1 MALVMAVLLTVSGC
15 GLGSGSTVPLMVGP
29 GSITPASGLEG
40 VRITVGSKEYTEQ
53 VILGYILEFTLMAA
67 GAEVRDLTGIVGS
80 RSTREAQLRG
90 QVDVAYEFTGNAWI
104 NYLGHE
110 KPIPNARE
118 QFEAVRDEDLERNDM
133 VWLDPAPMDD
143 TYALA
148 ASKAVV
154 ERTGVRTL
162 SQYADLVRTNPAAAK
177 TCVDTEFRARQ
188 DGFPGM
194 AAAYG
199 FDPARAQTPIL
210 QVGIIYQATADGR
223 QCDFGE
229 VFTTDGR
236 IAALD
241 LTVLTDD
248 KQFFAHYNP
257 SVTMKRSFFE
267 AHPEIAEV
275 TAPRHRGTDE
285 RGDHRD
291 EQAGRRRRARSRGGR
306 ARLDGRRRVRH
317 RALTCANPIESD
329 IGHRSGVGDLSR
341 TNSGL
346 PPSLVVRFQ

>member
-1 MALVMAVLLTVSGC
+1 MNGDLGALRRGQRDRLHRNRLPALVAAVLLTVSGC
-15 GLGSGSTVPLMVGP
+15 GLGSGGSAPLIVGP
-29 GSITPASGLEG
+29 GSIKPTPGLQG
-40 VRITVGSKEYTEQ
+40 VPITVGSKEYTEQ

-67 GAEVRDLTGIVGS
+67 GADVRDLTGIVGS
-80 RSTREAQLRG
+80 RSTRGAQLSG

-110 KPIPNARE
+110 KPIPDTRE
-118 QFEAVRDEDLERNDM
+118 QFEAVRDEDLERNGM
-133 VWLDPAPMDD
+133 VWLDPGPMDD

-148 ASKAVV
+148 AGKQVV
-154 ERTGVRTL
+154 DRTGVRTL

-257 SVTMKRSFFE
+257 SVTMKREFFD
-267 AHPEIAEV
+267 AHPEIADV
-275 TAPRHRGTDE
+275 TAPVT
-285 RGDHRD
+285 
-291 EQAGRRRRARSRGGR
+291 A
-306 ARLDGRRRVRH
+306 
-317 RALTCANPIESD
+317 ALTNDAI
-329 IGHRSGVGDLSR
+329 IGMNKQVDVEGRD
-341 TNSGL
+341 
-346 PPSLVVRFQ
+346 PSVVARDWMVARGFITAG

>member
-1 MALVMAVLLTVSGC
+1 MRRLLAVVVATMCALAASAC
-15 GLGSGSTVPLMVGP
+15 GLGSGGTVPFMVGP
-29 GSITPASGLEG
+29 GSIKPNAALDG
-40 VRITVGSKEYTEQ
+40 VKITVGSKEYTEQ
-53 VILGYILEFTLMAA
+53 VIMGYILEYTLAAA
-67 GAEVRDLTGIVGS
+67 GADVRDLTGIVGS
-80 RSTREAQLRG
+80 RSTREAQLRD

-110 KPIPNARE
+110 KPIPDSRE
-118 QFEAVRDEDLERNDM
+118 QYEAVRDEDLERNDM
-133 VWLDPAPMDD
+133 VWLPPGPMDD

-148 ASKAVV
+148 ASKKVV

-162 SQYADLVRTNPAAAK
+162 SQYADLVKTNPAAAR

-188 DGFPGM
+188 DGYPGM

-199 FDPARAQTPIL
+199 FDPAQAQTPVL
-210 QVGIIYQATADGR
+210 QVGIIYQATADGD

-241 LTVLTDD
+241 LVVLTDD

-257 SVTMKRSFFE
+257 SVTMKREFFE

-275 TAPRHRGTDE
+275 TGPVTA
-285 RGDHRD
+285 
-291 EQAGRRRRARSRGGR
+291 
-306 ARLDGRRRVRH
+306 
-317 RALTCANPIESD
+317 ALTNDAIIEMNKQVD
-329 IGHRSGVGDLSR
+329 VEGRD
-341 TNSGL
+341 
-346 PPSLVVRFQ
+346 PAVVARDWMLAEGFVTED

>member
-1 MALVMAVLLTVSGC
+1 MATALTVPLATALVTLLSAC
-15 GLGSGSTVPLMVGP
+15 GLGSGSTVPLLVGP
-29 GSITPASGLEG
+29 ASIQPTPGLAG
-40 VRITVGSKEYTEQ
+40 VTITVGSKEYTEQ
-53 VILGYILEFTLMAA
+53 VILGYILQFTLAAA

-80 RSTREAQLRG
+80 RSTREAQLSG

-110 KPIPNARE
+110 KPIPDTRA
-118 QFEAVRDEDLERNDM
+118 QFEAVRDEDLARNDM
-133 VWLDPAPMDD
+133 VWLEPGPMDD

-148 ASKAVV
+148 ASTQTV

-162 SQYADLVRTNPAAAK
+162 SDYAALVARDPAAAR

-210 QVGIIYQATADGR
+210 QVGIIYQATADGT

-257 SVTMKRSFFE
+257 SVTMKRDFFD
-267 AHPEIAEV
+267 AHPEIADV
-275 TAPRHRGTDE
+275 TAPVT
-285 RGDHRD
+285 
-291 EQAGRRRRARSRGGR
+291 A
-306 ARLDGRRRVRH
+306 
-317 RALTCANPIESD
+317 ALTNEAIMEMNKQVDVEGRDPSVVARD
-329 IGHRSGVGDLSR
+329 WMVGQGFV
-341 TNSGL
+341 TAG
-346 PPSLVVRFQ
+346 

>member
-1 MALVMAVLLTVSGC
+1 M
-15 GLGSGSTVPLMVGP
+15 
-29 GSITPASGLEG
+29 
-40 VRITVGSKEYTEQ
+40 
-53 VILGYILEFTLMAA
+53 GYILEYTLAAA
-67 GAEVRDLTGIVGS
+67 GADVRDLTGIVGS
-80 RSTREAQLRG
+80 RSTREAQLRD

-110 KPIPNARE
+110 KPIPDSRA
-118 QFEAVRDEDLERNDM
+118 QYEAVRDEDLERNDM
-133 VWLDPAPMDD
+133 VWLPPGPMDD

-148 ASKAVV
+148 ASKKVV

-162 SQYADLVRTNPAAAK
+162 SQYADLVKTNPAAAK

-188 DGFPGM
+188 DGYPGM

-199 FDPARAQTPIL
+199 FDPARAQTPVL
-210 QVGIIYQATADGR
+210 QVGIIYQATADGD

-241 LTVLTDD
+241 LVVLTDD

-257 SVTMKRSFFE
+257 SVTMKESFFE

-275 TAPRHRGTDE
+275 TAPVT
-285 RGDHRD
+285 
-291 EQAGRRRRARSRGGR
+291 A
-306 ARLDGRRRVRH
+306 
-317 RALTCANPIESD
+317 ALTNEVIIELNKQVD
-329 IGHRSGVGDLSR
+329 VEGRD
-341 TNSGL
+341 
-346 PPSLVVRFQ
+346 PAVVARDWMVAQGFVSVE

>member
-1 MALVMAVLLTVSGC
+1 MRRALAVVVAAMCALTLTAC
-15 GLGSGSTVPLMVGP
+15 GLGSGGTVPFMVGP
-29 GSITPASGLEG
+29 GSIKPNKALEG
-40 VRITVGSKEYTEQ
+40 VKITVGSKEYTEQ
-53 VILGYILEFTLMAA
+53 VIMGYILEYTLAAA
-67 GAEVRDLTGIVGS
+67 GADVRDLTGIVGS

-110 KPIPNARE
+110 KPIPDSRE
-118 QFEAVRDEDLERNDM
+118 QYEAVRDEDLQRNDM
-133 VWLDPAPMDD
+133 VWLPPGPMDD

-148 ASKAVV
+148 ASKKVV

-162 SQYADLVRTNPAAAK
+162 SQYADLVKTNPAAAK

-188 DGFPGM
+188 DGYPGM

-199 FDPARAQTPIL
+199 FDPSRAQTPIL
-210 QVGIIYQATADGR
+210 QVGIIYQATADGN

-241 LTVLTDD
+241 LVVLEDD

-257 SVTMKRSFFE
+257 SVTMKRGFFD

-275 TAPRHRGTDE
+275 TAPVT
-285 RGDHRD
+285 
-291 EQAGRRRRARSRGGR
+291 A
-306 ARLDGRRRVRH
+306 
-317 RALTCANPIESD
+317 ALTNDAIIEMNKQVD
-329 IGHRSGVGDLSR
+329 VEGRD
-341 TNSGL
+341 
-346 PPSLVVRFQ
+346 PAVVARDWMVAQGFVTD

>member
-1 MALVMAVLLTVSGC
+1 MTGDFGVLGRAGRDRARRNRLMALVMAVLLTVSGC

-148 ASKAVV
+148 ASKAVI

-275 TAPRHRGTDE
+275 TAPVT
-285 RGDHRD
+285 
-291 EQAGRRRRARSRGGR
+291 A
-306 ARLDGRRRVRH
+306 
-317 RALTCANPIESD
+317 ALTNEAIIEMNKQVD
-329 IGHRSGVGDLSR
+329 VEGRD
-341 TNSGL
+341 
-346 PPSLVVRFQ
+346 PAVVARDWMVAEGFVTAR

>member
-1 MALVMAVLLTVSGC
+1 MRARQVLALATALAVVLSGC
-15 GLGSGSTVPLMVGP
+15 GLGSGSAVPLRVGP
-29 GSITPASGLEG
+29 GTIQPTPGLEG
-40 VRITVGSKEYTEQ
+40 VQITVGSKEYTEQ
-53 VILGYILEFTLMAA
+53 VIMGYILEFTLAAA
-67 GAEVRDLTGIVGS
+67 GADVRDLTGIVGS
-80 RSTREAQLRG
+80 RSTREAQLSG

-110 KPIPNARE
+110 KPIPDTRE
-118 QFEAVRDEDLERNDM
+118 QYEAVRDEDLKRNDM
-133 VWLDPAPMDD
+133 VWLEPGPMDD

-148 ASKAVV
+148 ASPQTA

-162 SQYADLVRTNPAAAK
+162 SDYAALVLRDPAAAR

-210 QVGIIYQATADGR
+210 QVGIIYQATADGTE
-223 QCDFGE
+223 CDFGE

-236 IAALD
+236 IAALN
-241 LTVLTDD
+241 LVVLTDD

-257 SVTMKRSFFE
+257 SVTMKREFFE

-275 TAPRHRGTDE
+275 TAPVTAALTNDAIMAMNKAV
-285 RGDHRD
+285 DV
-291 EQAGRRRRARSRGGR
+291 
-306 ARLDGRRRVRH
+306 DGRDPSVVAR
-317 RALTCANPIESD
+317 D
-329 IGHRSGVGDLSR
+329 WMVGQGFI
-341 TNSGL
+341 TAE
-346 PPSLVVRFQ
+346 

>member
-1 MALVMAVLLTVSGC
+1 MRRLLTVVVATMCALSASAC
-15 GLGSGSTVPLMVGP
+15 GLGSGGTVPFMVGP
-29 GSITPASGLEG
+29 GSIKPSAALEG
-40 VRITVGSKEYTEQ
+40 VKITVGSKEYTEQ
-53 VILGYILEFTLMAA
+53 VIMGYILEYTLAAA
-67 GAEVRDLTGIVGS
+67 GADVRDLTGIVGS
-80 RSTREAQLRG
+80 RSTREAQLRD

-110 KPIPNARE
+110 KPIPDSRE
-118 QFEAVRDEDLERNDM
+118 QYEAVRDEDLKRNDM
-133 VWLDPAPMDD
+133 VWLPPGPMDD

-148 ASKAVV
+148 ASKKVV

-162 SQYADLVRTNPAAAK
+162 SQYADLVKTNPAAAK

-188 DGFPGM
+188 DGYPGM

-199 FDPARAQTPIL
+199 FDPALAQTPVL
-210 QVGIIYQATADGR
+210 QVGIIYQATADGD

-241 LTVLTDD
+241 LVVLTDD

-257 SVTMKRSFFE
+257 SVTMKREFFE

-275 TAPRHRGTDE
+275 TAPVT
-285 RGDHRD
+285 
-291 EQAGRRRRARSRGGR
+291 A
-306 ARLDGRRRVRH
+306 
-317 RALTCANPIESD
+317 ALTNDAIIEMNKQVD
-329 IGHRSGVGDLSR
+329 VEGRD
-341 TNSGL
+341 
-346 PPSLVVRFQ
+346 PAVVARDWMLAEGFVTER

>member
-1 MALVMAVLLTVSGC
+1 MSRTFAALAMAVALVVSGC
-15 GLGSGSTVPLMVGP
+15 GLGSGGALPLLVGP
-29 GSITPASGLEG
+29 GSVRPNAALQG
-40 VRITVGSKEYTEQ
+40 VKITVGSKEYTEQ
-53 VILGYILEFTLMAA
+53 VILGYILEFTLAAA
-67 GAEVRDLTGIVGS
+67 GADVRDLTGIVGS
-80 RSTREAQLRG
+80 RSTREAQLSG

-110 KPIPNARE
+110 KPIPNSRE
-118 QFEAVRDEDLERNDM
+118 QFEAVRDEDLARNDM
-133 VWLDPAPMDD
+133 VWLDPGPMDD

-154 ERTGVRTL
+154 DRTGVRTL
-162 SQYADLVRTNPAAAK
+162 SQYADLVKADPAAAK

-210 QVGIIYQATADGR
+210 QVGIIYQATADAK

-241 LTVLTDD
+241 LEVLTDD

-257 SVTMKRSFFE
+257 SVTMKRDFYD

-275 TAPRHRGTDE
+275 TAPVT
-285 RGDHRD
+285 
-291 EQAGRRRRARSRGGR
+291 A
-306 ARLDGRRRVRH
+306 
-317 RALTCANPIESD
+317 ALTNDAIIELNKQVD
-329 IGHRSGVGDLSR
+329 VEGRD
-341 TNSGL
+341 
-346 PPSLVVRFQ
+346 PSVVARDWMVAKGFVTAQ

>member
-1 MALVMAVLLTVSGC
+1 MGGLMRVLAATLCAVIVAAC
-15 GLGSGSTVPLMVGP
+15 GLGSGGAVPFMVAP
-29 GSITPASGLEG
+29 GSIKPNPALEG
-40 VRITVGSKEYTEQ
+40 VKITVGSKEYTEQ
-53 VILGYILEFTLMAA
+53 VIMGYILEYTLAAA
-67 GAEVRDLTGIVGS
+67 GADVRDLTGIVGS
-80 RSTREAQLRG
+80 RSTREAQLRD

-110 KPIPNARE
+110 KPIPDSRK
-118 QFEAVRDEDLERNDM
+118 QYEAVRDEDLTRNDM
-133 VWLDPAPMDD
+133 VWLPPGPMDD

-162 SQYADLVRTNPAAAK
+162 SQYAELVKTNPAAAK

-188 DGFPGM
+188 DGYPGM

-199 FDPARAQTPIL
+199 FDPARAQTPVL
-210 QVGIIYQATADGR
+210 QVGIIYQATADAT

-241 LTVLTDD
+241 LVVLTDD

-257 SVTMKRSFFE
+257 SVTMKRAFFD
-267 AHPEIAEV
+267 AHPAIAEV
-275 TAPRHRGTDE
+275 TAPVT
-285 RGDHRD
+285 
-291 EQAGRRRRARSRGGR
+291 A
-306 ARLDGRRRVRH
+306 
-317 RALTCANPIESD
+317 ALTNDAIIEMNKQVD
-329 IGHRSGVGDLSR
+329 VEGRD
-341 TNSGL
+341 
-346 PPSLVVRFQ
+346 PAVVARDWMVSKGFVTA

>member
-1 MALVMAVLLTVSGC
+1 MRRVAVLLSAVVLVLAGC
-15 GLGSGSTVPLMVGP
+15 GLGSGSAMPLQVGP
-29 GSITPASGLEG
+29 GSIRPTPGLEG
-40 VRITVGSKEYTEQ
+40 VPITVGSKEYTEQ
-53 VILGYILEFTLMAA
+53 VILGYVLQYTLAAA
-67 GAEVRDLTGIVGS
+67 GADVRDLTGIVGS
-80 RSTREAQLRG
+80 RSTRGAQLSG

-110 KPIPNARE
+110 KPIPDTRQ
-118 QFEAVRDEDLERNDM
+118 QFEAVRDEDLERNGM
-133 VWLDPAPMDD
+133 VWLEPGPMDD

-148 ASKAVV
+148 ASKRTV

-162 SQYADLVRTNPAAAK
+162 SEYAALVQRDPGAAR

-199 FDPARAQTPIL
+199 FDPARAVTPIL
-210 QVGIIYQATADGR
+210 QVGIIYQATADGT

-257 SVTMKRSFFE
+257 SVTMKKEFFD
-267 AHPEIAEV
+267 AHPEIADV
-275 TAPRHRGTDE
+275 TAPVTAALTNDVIIDLNKQVDVDG
-285 RGDHRD
+285 RD
-291 EQAGRRRRARSRGGR
+291 PSVVARDWMVSRGFVT
-306 ARLDGRRRVRH
+306 AR
-317 RALTCANPIESD
+317 
-329 IGHRSGVGDLSR
+329 
-341 TNSGL
+341 
-346 PPSLVVRFQ
+346 

>member
-1 MALVMAVLLTVSGC
+1 MARRARAVAALAALFALVLTAC
-15 GLGSGSTVPLMVGP
+15 GLGSGSTVPLQVGP
-29 GSITPASGLEG
+29 GSITPTPGLEG
-40 VRITVGSKEYTEQ
+40 VKITVGSKEYTEQ
-53 VILGYILEFTLMAA
+53 VILGYILEFTLAAA
-67 GAEVRDLTGIVGS
+67 GADVRDLTGIVGS
-80 RSTREAQLRG
+80 RSTREAQLSG

-110 KPIPNARE
+110 KPIPDTRE
-118 QFEAVRDEDLERNDM
+118 QFEAVRDEDLERNGM
-133 VWLDPAPMDD
+133 VWLDPGPMDD

-148 ASKAVV
+148 ASKRVV
-154 ERTGVRTL
+154 EQTGVRTL
-162 SQYADLVRTNPAAAK
+162 SDYAELVKRDPAAAK

-199 FDPARAQTPIL
+199 FDPARAETPIL
-210 QVGIIYQATADGR
+210 QVGIIYQATADGT

-257 SVTMKRSFFE
+257 SVTMKREFFD

-275 TAPRHRGTDE
+275 TAPVT
-285 RGDHRD
+285 
-291 EQAGRRRRARSRGGR
+291 A
-306 ARLDGRRRVRH
+306 
-317 RALTCANPIESD
+317 ALTNDAIIELNKQVD
-329 IGHRSGVGDLSR
+329 VEGRD
-341 TNSGL
+341 
-346 PPSLVVRFQ
+346 PSVVARDWMVSQGFVTTK

>member
-1 MALVMAVLLTVSGC
+1 MRRALAVLVATMCALTMTAC
-15 GLGSGSTVPLMVGP
+15 GLGSGGTVPFMVGP
-29 GSITPASGLEG
+29 GSIRPDAALEG
-40 VRITVGSKEYTEQ
+40 VKITVGSKEYTEQ
-53 VILGYILEFTLMAA
+53 VIMGYILEYTLAAA
-67 GAEVRDLTGIVGS
+67 GADVRDLTGIVGS

-110 KPIPNARE
+110 KPIPDSRE
-118 QFEAVRDEDLERNDM
+118 QYEAVRDEDLQRNGV
-133 VWLDPAPMDD
+133 VWLPPGPMDD

-148 ASKAVV
+148 ASNKVV

-188 DGFPGM
+188 DGYPGM

-210 QVGIIYQATADGR
+210 QVGIIYQATADGN

-241 LTVLTDD
+241 LVVLEDD

-257 SVTMKRSFFE
+257 SVTMTRQFFD

-275 TAPRHRGTDE
+275 TAPVT
-285 RGDHRD
+285 
-291 EQAGRRRRARSRGGR
+291 A
-306 ARLDGRRRVRH
+306 
-317 RALTCANPIESD
+317 ALTNDAIIEMNKQVD
-329 IGHRSGVGDLSR
+329 VEGRD
-341 TNSGL
+341 
-346 PPSLVVRFQ
+346 PAVVARDWMVAEGFVTAE

>member
-1 MALVMAVLLTVSGC
+1 MIRRTITALACLLLTGC
-15 GLGSGSTVPLMVGP
+15 GLGAGSTVPLEVGP
-29 GSITPASGLEG
+29 GSIQPVAALDG

-53 VILGYILEFTLMAA
+53 VILGYILEFTLAAA
-67 GAEVRDLTGIVGS
+67 GADVRDLTGIVGS
-80 RSTREAQLRG
+80 RSTREAQLSG

-110 KPIPNARE
+110 KPIPDSRK
-118 QFEAVRDEDLERNDM
+118 QFEAVRDEDLARNDM
-133 VWLDPAPMDD
+133 VWLPPGPMDD

-148 ASKAVV
+148 AGRAVV
-154 ERTGVRTL
+154 ERTGVCTL
-162 SQYADLVRTNPAAAK
+162 SQYAELVKRDPAAAR

-199 FDPARAQTPIL
+199 FDPGRAQTPVL
-210 QVGIIYQATADGR
+210 QVGIIYQATADGT

-241 LTVLTDD
+241 LIVLTDD

-257 SVTMKRSFFE
+257 SVTMKRAFYE
-267 AHPEIAEV
+267 AHPQIAEV
-275 TAPRHRGTDE
+275 TAPVT
-285 RGDHRD
+285 
-291 EQAGRRRRARSRGGR
+291 A
-306 ARLDGRRRVRH
+306 
-317 RALTCANPIESD
+317 ALTNEAIMEMNKQVDVEGRD
-329 IGHRSGVGDLSR
+329 
-341 TNSGL
+341 
-346 PPSLVVRFQ
+346 PSEVARDWMVAQGFVTAQ

>member
-1 MALVMAVLLTVSGC
+1 MRRALAVLVATMCALTMTAC
-15 GLGSGSTVPLMVGP
+15 GLGSGGTVPFMVGS
-29 GSITPASGLEG
+29 GSIKPNKALEG
-40 VRITVGSKEYTEQ
+40 VKITVGSKEYTEQ
-53 VILGYILEFTLMAA
+53 VIMGYILEYTLAAA
-67 GAEVRDLTGIVGS
+67 GADVRDLTGIVGS

-110 KPIPNARE
+110 KPIPDSRE
-118 QFEAVRDEDLERNDM
+118 QYEAVRDEDLQRNGM
-133 VWLDPAPMDD
+133 VWLPPGPMDD

-148 ASKAVV
+148 ASRKVV

-162 SQYADLVRTNPAAAK
+162 SQYADLVRTNPAAAR

-188 DGFPGM
+188 DGYPGM

-210 QVGIIYQATADGR
+210 QVGIIYQATADGN

-241 LTVLTDD
+241 LVVLEDD

-257 SVTMKRSFFE
+257 SVTMKRGFFD

-275 TAPRHRGTDE
+275 TAPVT
-285 RGDHRD
+285 
-291 EQAGRRRRARSRGGR
+291 A
-306 ARLDGRRRVRH
+306 
-317 RALTCANPIESD
+317 ALTNDAIIEMNKQVD
-329 IGHRSGVGDLSR
+329 VEGRD
-341 TNSGL
+341 
-346 PPSLVVRFQ
+346 PAVVARDWMVAQGFVTAD

>member
-1 MALVMAVLLTVSGC
+1 MRVLAATLCAVIVAAC
-15 GLGSGSTVPLMVGP
+15 GLGSGGAVPFMVAP
-29 GSITPASGLEG
+29 GSIKPNPALEG
-40 VRITVGSKEYTEQ
+40 VKITVGSKEYTEQ
-53 VILGYILEFTLMAA
+53 VIMGYILEYTLAAA
-67 GAEVRDLTGIVGS
+67 GADVRDLTGIVGS
-80 RSTREAQLRG
+80 RSTREAQLRD

-110 KPIPNARE
+110 KPIPDSRK
-118 QFEAVRDEDLERNDM
+118 QYEAVRDEDLTRNDM
-133 VWLDPAPMDD
+133 VWLPPGPMDD

-162 SQYADLVRTNPAAAK
+162 SQYAELVKTNPAAAK

-188 DGFPGM
+188 DGYPGM

-199 FDPARAQTPIL
+199 FDPARAQTPVL
-210 QVGIIYQATADGR
+210 QVGIIYQATADAT

-241 LTVLTDD
+241 LVVLTDD

-257 SVTMKRSFFE
+257 SVTMKRAFFD
-267 AHPEIAEV
+267 AHPAIAEV
-275 TAPRHRGTDE
+275 TAPVT
-285 RGDHRD
+285 
-291 EQAGRRRRARSRGGR
+291 A
-306 ARLDGRRRVRH
+306 
-317 RALTCANPIESD
+317 ALTNDAIIEMNKQVD
-329 IGHRSGVGDLSR
+329 VEGRD
-341 TNSGL
+341 
-346 PPSLVVRFQ
+346 PAVVARDWMVSKGFVTA

>member
-1 MALVMAVLLTVSGC
+1 MRRSLRVVLAAVCALALAGC
-15 GLGSGSTVPLMVGP
+15 GLGSGGTVPLPVGP
-29 GSITPASGLEG
+29 GSITPNPALDG
-40 VRITVGSKEYTEQ
+40 VKITVGSKEYTEQ
-53 VILGYILEFTLMAA
+53 VILGYILEYTLSAA
-67 GAEVRDLTGIVGS
+67 GADVRDLTGIVGS
-80 RSTREAQLRG
+80 RSTREAQLSG
-90 QVDVAYEFTGNAWI
+90 QIDVAYEFTGNAWI

-110 KPIPNARE
+110 KPIPNTRA
-118 QFEAVRDEDLERNDM
+118 QFEAVRDEDLVRNDM
-133 VWLDPAPMDD
+133 VWLEPGPMDD

-148 ASKAVV
+148 ASKRIV

-162 SQYADLVRTNPAAAK
+162 SEYAELVRTNPAAAK

-210 QVGIIYQATADGR
+210 QVGIIYQATADGAE
-223 QCDFGE
+223 CDFGE

-241 LTVLTDD
+241 LQVLTDD

-257 SVTMKRSFFE
+257 SVTMKRGFFE

-275 TAPRHRGTDE
+275 TAPVT
-285 RGDHRD
+285 
-291 EQAGRRRRARSRGGR
+291 A
-306 ARLDGRRRVRH
+306 
-317 RALTCANPIESD
+317 ALTNDVI
-329 IGHRSGVGDLSR
+329 IDLNKQVDVEGR
-341 TNSGL
+341 D
-346 PPSLVVRFQ
+346 PSVVARDWMVDQGFITAG

>member
-1 MALVMAVLLTVSGC
+1 MIRRLIAAVLAAACLATAGC
-15 GLGSGSTVPLMVGP
+15 GLGAGGAVPLSVGP
-29 GSITPASGLEG
+29 GSIQPNAALKG
-40 VRITVGSKEYTEQ
+40 VPITVGSKEYTEQ
-53 VILGYILEFTLMAA
+53 VILGYILEYTLAAA
-67 GAEVRDLTGIVGS
+67 GADVRDLTGIVGS
-80 RSTREAQLRG
+80 RSTREAQLSD

-110 KPIPNARE
+110 KPIPDSRA
-118 QFEAVRDEDLERNDM
+118 QFEAVRKEDLARNDM
-133 VWLDPAPMDD
+133 VWLNPGPMDD

-148 ASKAVV
+148 SSRATA

-162 SQYADLVRTNPAAAK
+162 SQYADLVKRNPAAAR

-188 DGFPGM
+188 DGYPGM

-199 FDPARAQTPIL
+199 FDPARAQTPVL
-210 QVGIIYQATADGR
+210 QVGIIYQATADGS

-241 LTVLTDD
+241 LEVLTDD

-267 AHPEIAEV
+267 AHPQIAEV
-275 TAPRHRGTDE
+275 TAPVT
-285 RGDHRD
+285 
-291 EQAGRRRRARSRGGR
+291 A
-306 ARLDGRRRVRH
+306 
-317 RALTCANPIESD
+317 ALTNDVIIELNKQVD
-329 IGHRSGVGDLSR
+329 VEGRD
-341 TNSGL
+341 
-346 PPSLVVRFQ
+346 PSVVARDWMIARGFVTAE

>member
-1 MALVMAVLLTVSGC
+1 MNRRLIAVALACVLTLTGC
-15 GLGSGSTVPLMVGP
+15 GLGAGSTVPLNVGP
-29 GSITPASGLEG
+29 GSITPNPGLEG

-53 VILGYILEFTLMAA
+53 VILGYILEYTLSAA
-67 GAEVRDLTGIVGS
+67 GADVRDLTGIVGS
-80 RSTREAQLRG
+80 RSTREAQLSG

-110 KPIPNARE
+110 KPIPDSRA
-118 QFEAVRDEDLERNDM
+118 QFDAVRDEDLARNDM
-133 VWLDPAPMDD
+133 VWLEPGPMDD

-148 ASKAVV
+148 ASRAVV

-162 SQYADLVRTNPAAAK
+162 SDYAELVKTNPAAAR

-188 DGFPGM
+188 DGYPGM

-199 FDPARAQTPIL
+199 FDPARAQTPVL
-210 QVGIIYQATADGR
+210 QVGIIYQATADAT

-241 LTVLTDD
+241 LVVLTDD

-257 SVTMKRSFFE
+257 SVTMKRAFFE
-267 AHPEIAEV
+267 AHPQIAEV
-275 TAPRHRGTDE
+275 TAPVT
-285 RGDHRD
+285 
-291 EQAGRRRRARSRGGR
+291 A
-306 ARLDGRRRVRH
+306 
-317 RALTCANPIESD
+317 ALTNDAIIELNKQVD
-329 IGHRSGVGDLSR
+329 VEGRD
-341 TNSGL
+341 
-346 PPSLVVRFQ
+346 PSVVARDWMVAQGFVTAQ

>member
-1 MALVMAVLLTVSGC
+1 MRSRRGSAVAALAAAVVLVLSAC
-15 GLGSGSTVPLMVGP
+15 GLGSGSTVPLQVGP
-29 GSITPASGLEG
+29 GSIQPTPGLDG
-40 VRITVGSKEYTEQ
+40 VKITVGSKEYTEQ
-53 VILGYILEFTLMAA
+53 VILGYILEFTLAAA
-67 GAEVRDLTGIVGS
+67 GADVRDLTGIVGS
-80 RSTREAQLRG
+80 RSTREAQLSG

-110 KPIPNARE
+110 KPIPDTRE
-118 QFEAVRDEDLERNDM
+118 QFEAVRDEDLERNGM
-133 VWLDPAPMDD
+133 VWLDPGPMDD

-148 ASKAVV
+148 ASTQTV

-162 SQYADLVRTNPAAAK
+162 SDYAELVKRDPTAAR

-199 FDPARAQTPIL
+199 FDPARAETPIL
-210 QVGIIYQATADGR
+210 QVGIIYQATADGT

-257 SVTMKRSFFE
+257 SVTMKKEFFD

-275 TAPRHRGTDE
+275 TAPVT
-285 RGDHRD
+285 
-291 EQAGRRRRARSRGGR
+291 A
-306 ARLDGRRRVRH
+306 
-317 RALTCANPIESD
+317 ALTNDAIIELNKQVD
-329 IGHRSGVGDLSR
+329 VEGRD
-341 TNSGL
+341 
-346 PPSLVVRFQ
+346 PSVVARDWMVSQGFVTAQ

>member
-1 MALVMAVLLTVSGC
+1 
-15 GLGSGSTVPLMVGP
+15 MVAP
-29 GSITPASGLEG
+29 GSIQPNRALEG
-40 VRITVGSKEYTEQ
+40 VKITVGSKEYTEQ
-53 VILGYILEFTLMAA
+53 VIMGYILAYTLAAA

-110 KPIPNARE
+110 KPIPDSRA
-118 QFEAVRDEDLERNDM
+118 QYEAVRDEDLERNDM
-133 VWLDPAPMDD
+133 VWLNPGPMDD

-148 ASKAVV
+148 ASRQTI
-154 ERTGVRTL
+154 ERTNVHTL
-162 SQYADLVRTNPAAAK
+162 SDYANLVKRNPAAAK

-188 DGFPGM
+188 DGYPGM

-199 FDPARAQTPIL
+199 FDPARAQTPVL
-210 QVGIIYQATADGR
+210 QVGIIYQATADGS

-241 LTVLTDD
+241 LVVLTDD

-257 SVTMKRSFFE
+257 SVTMKQDFFK
-267 AHPEIAEV
+267 AHPQIAEV
-275 TAPRHRGTDE
+275 TAPVT
-285 RGDHRD
+285 
-291 EQAGRRRRARSRGGR
+291 A
-306 ARLDGRRRVRH
+306 
-317 RALTCANPIESD
+317 ALTNDAIIEMNKQVD
-329 IGHRSGVGDLSR
+329 VEGRD
-341 TNSGL
+341 
-346 PPSLVVRFQ
+346 PAVVARDWMVARGFVTAE

>member
-1 MALVMAVLLTVSGC
+1 MRAALATVIAAICVLAVSAC
-15 GLGSGSTVPLMVGP
+15 GLGSGGTVPFMVAP
-29 GSITPASGLEG
+29 GSIKRNAELEG
-40 VRITVGSKEYTEQ
+40 VKITVGSKEYTEQ
-53 VILGYILEFTLMAA
+53 VIMGYILEYTLAAA
-67 GAEVRDLTGIVGS
+67 GADVRDLTGIVGS
-80 RSTREAQLRG
+80 RSTRAAQLRG

-110 KPIPNARE
+110 KPIPDSRE
-118 QFEAVRDEDLERNDM
+118 QYEAVRDEDLERNDM
-133 VWLDPAPMDD
+133 VWLPPGPMDD

-148 ASKAVV
+148 ASKKVV

-162 SQYADLVRTNPAAAK
+162 SQYADLVKTNPAAAK

-188 DGFPGM
+188 DGYPGM

-199 FDPARAQTPIL
+199 FDPARAQTPVL
-210 QVGIIYQATADGR
+210 QVGIIYQATADGD

-241 LTVLTDD
+241 LVVLTDD

-257 SVTMKRSFFE
+257 SVTMKREFFD

-275 TAPRHRGTDE
+275 TAPVT
-285 RGDHRD
+285 
-291 EQAGRRRRARSRGGR
+291 A
-306 ARLDGRRRVRH
+306 
-317 RALTCANPIESD
+317 ALTNEAIIEMNKQVD
-329 IGHRSGVGDLSR
+329 VEGRD
-341 TNSGL
+341 
-346 PPSLVVRFQ
+346 PAVVARDWMVAEGFVTAD

>member
-1 MALVMAVLLTVSGC
+1 MRWVTALLSAVVLVVAGC
-15 GLGSGSTVPLMVGP
+15 GLGSGSAVPLQVGP
-29 GSITPASGLEG
+29 ASIRPTPGLDG
-40 VRITVGSKEYTEQ
+40 VKITVGSKEYTEQ
-53 VILGYILEFTLMAA
+53 VILGYILQYTLAAA
-67 GAEVRDLTGIVGS
+67 GADVRDLTGIVGS
-80 RSTREAQLRG
+80 RSTRGAQLSG

-110 KPIPNARE
+110 KPIPDTRK
-118 QFEAVRDEDLERNDM
+118 QFEAVRDEDLERNGM
-133 VWLDPAPMDD
+133 VWLEPGPMDD

-148 ASKAVV
+148 AGKRTV
-154 ERTGVRTL
+154 ERTGVRSL
-162 SQYADLVRTNPAAAK
+162 SDYAALVMRDPAAAR

-199 FDPARAQTPIL
+199 FDPARADTPIL
-210 QVGIIYQATADGR
+210 QVGIIYQATADGT

-257 SVTMKRSFFE
+257 SVTMKREFFD

-275 TAPRHRGTDE
+275 TAPVTAALTNDVIIE
-285 RGDHRD
+285 LNKQVDV
-291 EQAGRRRRARSRGGR
+291 
-306 ARLDGRRRVRH
+306 DGR
-317 RALTCANPIESD
+317 D
-329 IGHRSGVGDLSR
+329 
-341 TNSGL
+341 
-346 PPSLVVRFQ
+346 PSVVARDWMVARGFVTTG